1 MESRKLSILLPSA
14 YRAQQLRRA
23 VELIREKTPLPF
35 EILVSVVED
44 DRMSQAAILGMPML
58 RHIRTVDEYERGAVY
73 AWNKLAKLATGDV
86 LALWADDLLPGSGW
100 AEAALGAL

>member
-1 MESRKLSILLPSA
+1 M
-14 YRAQQLRRA
+14 RRA

-58 RHIRTVDEYERGAVY
+58 RHIRTVDE
-73 AWNKLAKLATGDV
+73 
-86 LALWADDLLPGSGW
+86 
-100 AEAALGAL
+100 